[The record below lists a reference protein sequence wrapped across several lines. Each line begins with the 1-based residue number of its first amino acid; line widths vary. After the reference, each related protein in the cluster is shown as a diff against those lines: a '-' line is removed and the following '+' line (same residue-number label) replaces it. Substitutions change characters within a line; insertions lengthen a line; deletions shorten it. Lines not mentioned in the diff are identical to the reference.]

1 MVDFVFTVS
10 EIANYLTGKFRK
22 DALLQGIQIKGE
34 ISNLNWNSA
43 GTLFFS
49 LKDGQSL
56 LDCIWFDAAD
66 AGVDAQMGDNVVAT
80 GDLTYFKKSGR
91 VYFSVQKTIKQG
103 IGQLAA
109 DFIKLKN
116 ELAELGAF
124 DVSRKRPIPKLPL
137 RVGVVTSATGAV
149 LHDILTVSKR
159 RFEGIHFYIYT
170 SKVQGEGAAL
180 SVAAGVDTLSS
191 MDMVDVIIVARGGG
205 SSEDLSIFNTKEVV
219 MSVMSSRVPVVSAV
233 GHETDFTLCDLAA
246 DVRAA
251 TPSMAAE
258 ICVPEKARYLQQLQT
273 IQENLAKAIRGKIQ
287 NARYELDIY
296 RSQLTALMPREKYQM
311 MEMTRQELQR
321 RLKMAILGKV
331 RERRG
336 QLEALQNT
344 LEALD
349 IQKILER
356 GFAMVQ
362 KAGKTVKNAGEIAP
376 EDELILWMNQG
387 KILVKVKEVQ
397 SLK

>member
-34 ISNLNWNSA
+34 ISNLNWNSS

-66 AGVDAQMGDNVVAT
+66 AGVDAQMGDSVVAT

-91 VYFSVQKTIKQG
+91 VYFSVQKAIKQG

-109 DFIKLKN
+109 DFVKLKN
-116 ELAELGAF
+116 ELAQLGAF
-124 DVSRKRPIPKLPL
+124 DVTRKRPIPKLPL
-137 RVGVVTSATGAV
+137 AVGVVTSATGAV

-191 MDMVDVIIVARGGG
+191 MGVVDVIIVARGGG
-205 SSEDLSIFNTKEVV
+205 SSEDLGIFNTKEVV
-219 MSVMSSRVPVVSAV
+219 MSVMESCVPVVSAV

-246 DVRAA
+246 DMRAA

-258 ICVPEKARYLQQLQT
+258 ICVPEKARYLQQIQT
-273 IQENLAKAIRGKIQ
+273 IQDNLAKAIRGKLQ
-287 NARYELDIY
+287 NARYELDVC
-296 RSQLTALMPREKYQM
+296 RSRLEALVPKEKYQM
-311 MEMTRQELQR
+311 LIMARQGLEM
-321 RLKMAILGKV
+321 RLKAAILGKIKEK
-331 RERRG
+331 RS
-336 QLEALQNT
+336 QLEAMQNT
-344 LEALD
+344 LGALD
-349 IQKILER
+349 IQKVLER

-362 KAGKTVKNAGEIAP
+362 KAGKTVKSTDGILP
-376 EDELILWMNQG
+376 EDELILWMKQG
-387 KILVKVKEVQ
+387 KILVTVKEIQ
-397 SLK
+397 DTK